1 MLNVD
6 AAFDRIGSA
15 LRERGYAVTQ
25 DERPGD
31 APGDRVVVFESQD
44 MHVRVRWH
52 GKPRMLTLHV
62 HVDDEWVEFARRNF
76 GPAGLEE
83 TSVDALVRAVR
94 NEVAETSTDS
104 DAAS

>member
-1 MLNVD
+1 MLSVD

-15 LRERGYAVTQ
+15 LRERGYALEK
-25 DERPGD
+25 DEKPHES
-31 APGDRVVVFESQD
+31 PGDRIVMFQSPN

-62 HVDDEWVEFARRNF
+62 HADGEWVEFARRNF

-104 DAAS
+104 D

>member
-15 LRERGYAVTQ
+15 LRERGYRVES
-25 DERPGD
+25 DSKPPD
-31 APGDRVVVFESQD
+31 APEDRVIVYVSPD
-44 MHVRVRWH
+44 MLVRVRWH

-62 HVDDEWVEFARRNF
+62 QVDGEWVEFARRNF

-104 DAAS
+104 D